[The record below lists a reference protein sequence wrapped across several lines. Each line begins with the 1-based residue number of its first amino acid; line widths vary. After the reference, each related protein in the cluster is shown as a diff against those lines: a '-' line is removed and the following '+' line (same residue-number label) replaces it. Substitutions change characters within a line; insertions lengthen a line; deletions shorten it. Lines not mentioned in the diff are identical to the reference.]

1 MPDRFLLASA
11 SPQRKTLL
19 EGLGVQF
26 DVIPSTVDEEAHV
39 ESDPVERARALASMK
54 AKDVASKEGEG
65 KWVIGCD
72 TLVVAADGTVL
83 EKPVDEQDA
92 RRMIELQSGKTSW
105 VHSGISLISPEGK
118 EWLDVSSSSV
128 TFRSL
133 SKTDVDWWIE
143 RGLWKGRSGSFQID
157 GLGQLMIAKI
167 EGDWTSIVGFPVYM
181 FGELTRRAKIALV

>member
-1 MPDRFLLASA
+1 MTGRFVLASA

-26 DVIPSTVDEEAHV
+26 DVVPSTVDEAAHI
-39 ESDPVERARALASMK
+39 ERDPVQRARVLASMK
-54 AKDVASKEGEG
+54 AKDVASKEGTG

-72 TLVVAADGTVL
+72 TLVVADEGTVL

-105 VHSGISLISPEGK
+105 VHSGISLVSPEGE

-133 SKTDVDWWIE
+133 SKADVDWWIE
-143 RGLWKGRSGSFQID
+143 KGLWKGRSGSFQID
-157 GLGQLMIAKI
+157 GLGQLMIERI
-167 EGDWTSIVGFPVYM
+167 EGDWTSIVGFPVFA
-181 FGELTRRAKIALV
+181 FGELVRKAKLSW